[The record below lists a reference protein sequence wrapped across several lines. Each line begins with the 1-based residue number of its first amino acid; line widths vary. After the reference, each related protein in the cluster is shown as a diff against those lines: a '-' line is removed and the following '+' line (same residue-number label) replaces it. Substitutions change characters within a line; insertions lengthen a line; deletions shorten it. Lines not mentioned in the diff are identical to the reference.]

1 MRSLRGVSGLGD
13 LILKYLIELYRAVGG
28 RLVAIPGALSF
39 LFAATAFLRGRLPF
53 LSWLPAVPNIDA
65 VPLWVLLLL
74 SLVPLCFW
82 ALVGL
87 TVNAVR
93 LREQLEEL
101 SGAWDRSGRDLI
113 PLREAMEIIM
123 ENLSDQWG
131 QGPTA
136 EERQRKAAAKVRQIG
151 LENQIPIWGVEW
163 VEDEDGERFQE
174 HSTQIPPQAW
184 KRMVV
189 DTVSVFGLRST
200 PEAPVIQTCED
211 TVHLLSA
218 EVTQLYGDLRVK
230 AASIR
235 AAFPKRR

>member
-1 MRSLRGVSGLGD
+1 
-13 LILKYLIELYRAVGG
+13 
-28 RLVAIPGALSF
+28 
-39 LFAATAFLRGRLPF
+39 
-53 LSWLPAVPNIDA
+53 
-65 VPLWVLLLL
+65 
-74 SLVPLCFW
+74 VPLCFW